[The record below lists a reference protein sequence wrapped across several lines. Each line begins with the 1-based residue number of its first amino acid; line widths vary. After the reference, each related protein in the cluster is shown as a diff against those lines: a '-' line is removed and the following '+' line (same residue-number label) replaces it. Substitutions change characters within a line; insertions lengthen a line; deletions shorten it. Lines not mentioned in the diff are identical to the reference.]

1 VKFSFATEP
10 APGRTNED
18 HVVVAAGFA
27 IVLDGVTQLPGLDS
41 GCVHGP
47 GWYVRTLG
55 ANLATA
61 LSDDP
66 AVPLDAAL
74 TGAIRDVCAGHAGTC
89 DLTNPNSP
97 SSTVAVVRERDEHL
111 DYLVLCDSAVVFEGD
126 DGLVVVDDDRTERL
140 PSYDRA
146 SVAALRNR
154 PGGFWVASTMPEA
167 AAEAL
172 TGTVEADRV
181 RRLLL
186 CTDGVSR
193 LVQYFDRT
201 WPEVFAL
208 AEAAGPGAVI
218 DAVRAAEIEHPDR
231 ITHPVRN
238 VKKHDD
244 ATLVLRSR

>member
-1 VKFSFATEP
+1 VELSFATEP

-18 HVVVAAGFA
+18 LVVVSAGFA

-41 GCVHGP
+41 GCVHGA
-47 GWYVRTLG
+47 GWYVRALG
-55 ANLATA
+55 AHLATA

-74 TGAIRDVCAGHAGTC
+74 TGAIRDVCARHASTC

-97 SSTVAVVRERDEHL
+97 SSTVALVRERDEHL
-111 DYLVLCDSAVVFEGD
+111 DYLVLCDSAVVFDGD
-126 DGLVVVDDDRTERL
+126 DGLVVVNDDRTGRL
-140 PSYDRA
+140 PSYDRE

-154 PGGFWVASTMPEA
+154 PGGFWVASTVPEA

-172 TGTVEADRV
+172 TGTLEVARV

-186 CTDGVSR
+186 CTDGASR
-193 LVQYFDRT
+193 LVEHFDRT

-218 DAVRAAEIEHPDR
+218 DAVRAAEIESPDR
-231 ITHPVRN
+231 ITHPARKI
-238 VKKHDD
+238 KKHDD
-244 ATLVLRSR
+244 ATVVLWLR